1 MQRLAQHAR
10 ENLRADGAR
19 GAPLLLWAAAARGV
33 PQHGNILLWQGT
45 ADDTDVRSLAD
56 YVDAHAPEVRRRYL
70 AWSFDLGE
78 LRISGR
84 RLCERFAL
92 ARGKTFWWYSL
103 FVEQSTWKQRSL
115 ECLLKVFAL
124 ELLLERE
131 RPEELVFA
139 GVDRGLSRVLQGICR
154 RHGIRYRWMRLAGS
168 PVMRARRGLRALP
181 RLVHGLMALV
191 YFAAIRVALGR
202 PPHPQPPSGAPRVL
216 ICGAFANHN
225 ASQPAAAEFRSHF
238 WGTLPGAL
246 TGDGYDVQWLHYFY
260 AHGKVPNARCARRIL
275 QRINARSRRNDAHRF
290 VESHLPLPA
299 MAGIFGRW
307 TAIATESLFIGW
319 QLRRRFARGEF
330 AIHWP
335 LIRDDWAKAFRGFDC
350 VQNLFHAA
358 CFDRALAV
366 AAKYD
371 ECIYLMENQG
381 WERALARAWHAHGHG
396 RLTGVAHSTVRF
408 WDLRYHCDPRRYQG
422 ACREH
427 LPAPDC
433 VALNGRAAR
442 DAYLA
447 TCAVREPILDCEALR
462 YLHLVPGIPR
472 DLRELGRGAALTI
485 LVLGDYTRER
495 TQALL
500 RVAQGVRGK
509 PGARVEI
516 RVKPH
521 PGCPIDAATGSA
533 VGLTIVDDPVAALV
547 SSAHLVLAS
556 NTTSAALEAYV
567 CGGRLLVLDD
577 CSAVNYSPLRGVPGV
592 AFIRDADDVCGVI
605 GSLDPDAREP
615 ARQTDA
621 FFNIDPDLPRWRRYF
636 EPRQRTAAGAAAGR
650 AAAAPE
656 VRSGEGRDSR

>member
-1 MQRLAQHAR
+1 LTPAKPALANQP
-10 ENLRADGAR
+10 LTDGVR
-19 GAPLLLWAAAARGV
+19 GAVLMLWAAAPRGV
-33 PQHGNILLWQGT
+33 PQHGNLLLWQG
-45 ADDTDVRSLAD
+45 AAREAGVRSLAE
-56 YVDAHAPEVRRRYL
+56 YIDANAGEIRRRYL

-78 LRISGR
+78 LRIAGR

-92 ARGKTFWWYSL
+92 AGGMSFWWYSP

-115 ECLLKVFAL
+115 ESLLRVFAL

-131 RPEELVFA
+131 KPAELVFA
-139 GVDRGLSRVLQGICR
+139 GADRRLSRVLEDICR
-154 RHGIRYRWMRLAGS
+154 RRGIRYRWMRLGGS
-168 PVMRARRGLRALP
+168 PVMSARRGLRALP
-181 RLVHGLMALV
+181 RLVHGLLALG
-191 YFAAIRVALGR
+191 YFTAIRVALGR
-202 PPHPQPPSGAPRVL
+202 APQPQPSAGARRVL

-225 ASQPAAAEFRSHF
+225 AGESAAGEFNSRF
-238 WGTLPGAL
+238 WGTLPAAL
-246 TGDGYDVQWLHYFY
+246 RRDGYDVQWLHYFY
-260 AHGKVPNARCARRIL
+260 AHDRVPNAQCARRIL
-275 QRINARSRRNDAHRF
+275 ERINARSRHAAAHRC
-290 VESHLPLPA
+290 VESYLPLPA
-299 MAGIFGRW
+299 LVGIFGRW
-307 TAIATESLFIGW
+307 TAIAAESLLIGW
-319 QLRRRFARGEF
+319 HLRRSFARGEH

-335 LIRDDWAKAFRGFDC
+335 LIGDDWAKAFRGFDC

-358 CFDRALAV
+358 CFERALAV
-366 AAKYD
+366 GAKYD

-422 ACREH
+422 AWCEG
-427 LPAPDC
+427 LPGPDC

-442 DAYLA
+442 EAYLA
-447 TCAVREPILDCEALR
+447 TCAPRETILDCEALR

-472 DLRELGRGAALTI
+472 DLRELGRGTALTI

-500 RVAQGVRGK
+500 QVAQGVRAK
-509 PGARVEI
+509 AGARIDI

-521 PGCPIDAATGSA
+521 PGCPLDAAAASA
-533 VGLTIVDDPVAALV
+533 AGLTVADDPVAALV

-577 CSAVNYSPLRGVPGV
+577 CSGVNYSPLRGVPGV
-592 AFIRDADDVCGVI
+592 AFVRDVQAVCGVI

-615 ARQTDA
+615 ARQVDA
-621 FFNIDPDLPRWRRYF
+621 FFNIDADLPRWRHYF
-636 EPRQRTAAGAAAGR
+636 DPRQRPAGALGRATAASGL
-650 AAAAPE
+650 
-656 VRSGEGRDSR
+656 RSGEGRDGR